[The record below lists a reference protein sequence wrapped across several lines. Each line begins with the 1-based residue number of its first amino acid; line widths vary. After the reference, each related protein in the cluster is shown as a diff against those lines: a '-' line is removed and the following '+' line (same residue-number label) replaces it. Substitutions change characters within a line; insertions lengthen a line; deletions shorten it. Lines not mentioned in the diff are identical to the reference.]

1 MTGSL
6 LHVSVSEELEEQD
19 KESEVDEK
27 RPEDIIVG
35 DVASVALLF
44 LEVGVN
50 VHPNTDDHLSDL

>member
-6 LHVSVSEELEEQD
+6 LHVGVSEELEEQD
-19 KESEVDEK
+19 KEREVDEK
-27 RPEDIIVG
+27 RPEDVVVG

-50 VHPNTDDHLSDL
+50 VNPNTDDHLSDL